1 MSYFAAALT
10 RTDDGWEG
18 EELTLDTL
26 PDLDAIADAL
36 RDLATR
42 SEGGGTSLLFLEE
55 DDEYVAIVRVDGDG
69 DPRVFLSDSRVVET
83 SRLAGMLYEEAAV
96 EAAELA
102 ADDEGVEDDD
112 DDEPVAV
119 EADPVGDPDLL
130 ADLGTPGETLLDL
143 CAEEGMLPADV
154 ITAVCEKA
162 GCIDALE
169 ALR

>member
-1 MSYFAAALT
+1 VTYFAAALT

-18 EELTLDTL
+18 EELALDTL

-42 SEGGGTSLLFLEE
+42 SEGGGTSLMFLEE

-69 DPRVFLSDSRVVET
+69 EPRVFLSDSRVVET
-83 SRLAGMLYEEAAV
+83 SRLAALLYEEAAV

-102 ADDEGVEDDD
+102 AEDDEEDED
-112 DDEPVAV
+112 DDEPVAA

-130 ADLGTPGETLLDL
+130 ADLGTPGDTLLEL

>member
-18 EELTLDTL
+18 EELPLDTL

-42 SEGGGTSLLFLEE
+42 SDGGGTTLLFLEE

-83 SRLAGMLYEEAAV
+83 SRLAALLYEEAAV

-102 ADDEGVEDDD
+102 AEDDAEDD
-112 DDEPVAV
+112 DDEPVAA

-130 ADLGTPGETLLDL
+130 ADLGTPGDTLLEL

>member
-1 MSYFAAALT
+1 VSYFAAALT

-18 EELTLDTL
+18 EELPLDTL

-42 SEGGGTSLLFLEE
+42 SDGGGTTLLFLEE

-69 DPRVFLSDSRVVET
+69 EPRVFLSDSRVVET
-83 SRLAGMLYEEAAV
+83 SKLAAMLYEEAAV

-102 ADDEGVEDDD
+102 VDDEVEDDD
-112 DDEPVAV
+112 DDEPVAA
-119 EADPVGDPDLL
+119 EADPVGDPELL

-162 GCIDALE
+162 GCVDALE
-169 ALR
+169 SLR

>member
-1 MSYFAAALT
+1 VTYFAAALT
-10 RTDDGWEG
+10 RTDDGWDG
-18 EELTLDTL
+18 EELPLDTM

-42 SEGGGTSLLFLEE
+42 SDGHGTSLLFLEE

-69 DPRVFLSDSRVVET
+69 EPRVFLSDSRVVET
-83 SRLAGMLYEEAAV
+83 SRLAALLYEEAAV

-102 ADDEGVEDDD
+102 AEDDD
-112 DDEPVAV
+112 DDEDDDEPVAA
-119 EADPVGDPDLL
+119 EADPVGDPELL
-130 ADLGTPGETLLDL
+130 ADLGTPGDTLLEL

>member
-1 MSYFAAALT
+1 VTYFAAALT

-18 EELTLDTL
+18 EELALDTL

-83 SRLAGMLYEEAAV
+83 SKLAAMLYEEAAV

-102 ADDEGVEDDD
+102 AEDDAEDED
-112 DDEPVAV
+112 DDEPVAA
-119 EADPVGDPDLL
+119 EADPVGDPELL
-130 ADLGTPGETLLDL
+130 ADLGTPGETLLEL

-162 GCIDALE
+162 GCVDTLE

>member
-18 EELTLDTL
+18 EELALDTL

-42 SEGGGTSLLFLEE
+42 SDGGGTSLLFLEE

-83 SRLAGMLYEEAAV
+83 SRLAAMLYEEAAV

-102 ADDEGVEDDD
+102 VDEDESEED
-112 DDEPVAV
+112 DDEPVAA
-119 EADPVGDPDLL
+119 EADPVGDPELL
-130 ADLGTPGETLLDL
+130 ADLGTPGETLLEL